1 MEEKKQSEN
10 WATIVGVIAD
20 KLRKKPE
27 DIKPEHRII
36 EDLGA
41 DSLDL
46 VEMLMDLEETWNVI
60 IPDDV
65 AMTLKTVGQ
74 FADYLDST
82 GAKA

>member
-1 MEEKKQSEN
+1 MENNKSKN
-10 WATIVGVIAD
+10 WDTIVGVIAD

-27 DIKPEHRII
+27 DIKAEHRII

-46 VEMLMDLEETWNVI
+46 VEMLMDLEDSWNII
-60 IPDDV
+60 IPDET